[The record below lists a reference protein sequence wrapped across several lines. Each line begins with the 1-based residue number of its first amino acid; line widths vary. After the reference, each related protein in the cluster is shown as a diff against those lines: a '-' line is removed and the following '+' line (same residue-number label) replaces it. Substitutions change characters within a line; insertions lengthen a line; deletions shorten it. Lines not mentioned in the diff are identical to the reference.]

1 MNPGGGFLQL
11 RLEEAVRALLEPDP
25 GQRVDFSMPQGEPA
39 LASPDSVSWQ
49 VFKNPLALFIGGI
62 CAVLLELAEPRVRT
76 GVWEHTNFRTDPL
89 TRLRR
94 TALAAMLT
102 VYGPRSKAEAMIAAV
117 GRAHARVNGTT
128 PAGEPYRADDPELL
142 VWVQATAAF
151 GFLEAYCHFV
161 RPLDRREKDRY
172 YAETRPAA
180 VLYGAT
186 GAPES
191 VAALVAQFAAMRT
204 RLERSDIVFEFLQ
217 IMQRAPLLPAPL
229 APMQHLL
236 VRAGVSLVP
245 GWARTILG
253 LDSAWNLATWEARLL
268 GLSGAPAD
276 RIALP
281 GSPAVAACRRLGLP
295 ANYLYGP
302 ALHRL
307 L

>member
-1 MNPGGGFLQL
+1 M
-11 RLEEAVRALLEPDP
+11 RSLLEPDP
-25 GQRVDFSMPQGEPA
+25 QQRVDFSTPQGELA
-39 LASPDSVSWQ
+39 LASPVSVSWQ
-49 VFKNPLALFIGGI
+49 VFKNPLVLFIGGI
-62 CAVLLELAEPRVRT
+62 GAVLLELAEPRVRT
-76 GVWEHTNFRTDPL
+76 GVWEHTNFRSDPL

-117 GRAHARVNGTT
+117 GCAHARVNGVT

-142 VWVQATAAF
+142 VWVQATAVF

-191 VAALVAQFAAMRT
+191 VAALEAQFAAMRT
-204 RLERSDIVFEFLQ
+204 RLERSDIVLEFLQ

-253 LDSAWNLATWEARLL
+253 LDSAWNLAPWEARLL
-268 GLSGAPAD
+268 RLSGTLAD
-276 RIALP
+276 RFALP
-281 GSPAVAACRRLGLP
+281 GSPAVVACRRLGLP
-295 ANYLYGP
+295 ANYLYG
-302 ALHRL
+302 AMQRRMF
-307 L
+307 